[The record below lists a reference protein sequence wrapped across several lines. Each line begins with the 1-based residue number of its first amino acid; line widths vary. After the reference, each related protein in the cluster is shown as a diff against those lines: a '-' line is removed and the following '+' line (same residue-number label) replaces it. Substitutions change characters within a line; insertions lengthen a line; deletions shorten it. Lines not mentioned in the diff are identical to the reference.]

1 MKLTIAQNET
11 LRALARLG
19 RKKMH
24 TVHNIVKARE
34 KVRSG
39 DHSSHFKRHWGL
51 LINKTTDKLTELKS
65 FGLARSGK
73 GQKDTDTG
81 WCITVKGE
89 NLAAE
94 MRR

>member
-34 KVRSG
+34 KVRRG
-39 DHSSHFKRHWGL
+39 DHSSHFKKHWGL
-51 LINKTTDKLTELKS
+51 LINKTTDKLTELKGL
-65 FGLARSGK
+65 GLAKSGK
-73 GQKDTDTG
+73 GSKDTDTG

-89 NLAAE
+89 KTAATL
-94 MRR
+94 